1 MATNPIRESL
11 KSGKFFYMVE
21 MVASGTA
28 REAQVLQAA
37 SEIAMVPEI
46 TAGSVT
52 SYAGGSSGHDPVRMG
67 TAARARGIT
76 VNIHLTCVNKDRLTI
91 HNTLQDLAALGI
103 ENVFAIS
110 GDYPKGADPA
120 STVFDM
126 DSVQL
131 VEMINEVRQHAKIPF
146 LISAAVSP
154 FKYVE
159 ADCAYQYLKLEKKIA
174 AGADYAITQLGYD
187 SRKFRELKRY
197 LDERG
202 LKTPV
207 LGNVYILNGR
217 AAEKMSKGEPPGCWV
232 AKELLERIQEETKSA
247 DKGMAGRLER
257 AAKMVAIVR
266 GMGYAGAYLGGDSK
280 AERLKWV
287 IKRSEELAPKWEELA
302 EEISYAPKGG
312 FYFYETPKAPA
323 KPRGFALAAS
333 ETMHSLLFAKQEP
346 LKSLLTGVVKT
357 IDHFPAAAH
366 ALERLEFAFK
376 SPAYGCQACG
386 NCVLP
391 DMEYVCPQTCP
402 KGMRNGPCGGTL
414 MGRCEVH
421 DMPCIWVEVYD
432 RAKASNNIEQL
443 KTFIP
448 APNRALKNTSS
459 WINYFLDRD
468 VRPGHP
474 GELIQIEPLPASLQ
488 PEPQA
493 ASTSTAT
500 NTK

>member
-110 GDYPKGADPA
+110 GDYPNGADPA

-131 VEMINEVRQHAKIPF
+131 VEMINEVRQHAKIQF

-357 IDHFPAAAH
+357 IEHFPAAAH
-366 ALERLEFAFK
+366 AMKL
-376 SPAYGCQACG
+376 
-386 NCVLP
+386 
-391 DMEYVCPQTCP
+391 
-402 KGMRNGPCGGTL
+402 
-414 MGRCEVH
+414 
-421 DMPCIWVEVYD
+421 
-432 RAKASNNIEQL
+432 
-443 KTFIP
+443 
-448 APNRALKNTSS
+448 
-459 WINYFLDRD
+459 
-468 VRPGHP
+468 VRY
-474 GELIQIEPLPASLQ
+474 IFRIA
-488 PEPQA
+488 
-493 ASTSTAT
+493 
-500 NTK
+500 